1 MRGVP
6 PGWVQ
11 RAKFFIGCGTNTSS
25 AKRLVFASA
34 AIFMPVVPGV
44 KFGYVMPAG
53 ACETLTRI
61 MVH

>member
-1 MRGVP
+1 MRSARWVP
-6 PGWVQ
+6 RLQLSLG
-11 RAKFFIGCGTNTSS
+11 ANTPS